1 MSRVYTR
8 TGDDGTTGQLFGGR
22 IPKGGE
28 LVEALGDI
36 DEAVSALGI
45 ARAKCGDRQGTGVES
60 AEVESAGGQ
69 IEEVRIAEILLRVQ
83 RELFVVA
90 ADLSVNPSHRDR
102 LKPGISLVEPQ
113 MTAAIERLID
123 ELTEEHPLRPVFL
136 VPGTTP
142 LEAAIDF
149 ARTVVRRAERHTLRA
164 KKAGHVV
171 SDDVQHYLNRLSD
184 LVFVLARQAVEG
196 AEEPVSH
203 D

>member
-1 MSRVYTR
+1 MSRVYTK

-36 DEAVSALGI
+36 DEAVSALGV
-45 ARAKCGDRQGTGVES
+45 ARAGCADE
-60 AEVESAGGQ
+60 
-69 IEEVRIAEILLRVQ
+69 RIAEILLHVQ

-102 LKPGISLVEPQ
+102 LKPGISLVEGQ
-113 MTAAIERLID
+113 MVTAIERLID
-123 ELTEEHPLRPVFL
+123 DLTEEQPLRPVFL

-142 LEAAIDF
+142 LEAALDL
-149 ARTVVRRAERHTLRA
+149 ARTIVRRAERHTLRA
-164 KKAGHVV
+164 KDAGHVV

-184 LVFVLARQAVEG
+184 LAFVLARRAAEG
-196 AEEPVSH
+196 EAEPVSH